1 MGLVINSANIIEF
14 DYSVNYNLNSE
25 EVTMTSETTYQT
37 GGAANVIGINFSIT
51 SPSGDTYY
59 DNTNF
64 LLPDISP
71 SAQLPFSKDM
81 ITFAGAVQ
89 YGVWTI
95 VGSIKDQDGTIYTW
109 EKTREIC
116 KPKTNSS
123 TQGSDSYATVSV
135 SLDCNQNL
143 LIYQDSTT
151 YTYQSVR
158 STSVVYSGIMQYPS
172 NAELSNL
179 AFTSSFFVD
188 SPVYDGSYIFTVD
201 NVATYDFDDLQS
213 VTIAYTATKT
223 FKAQCVSLCNIR
235 CAFEKYFQVYT
246 TALANGSKN
255 INTIKD
261 NMLSLVGYIKSAE
274 FAISCGGDAS
284 DSIAAIEDITGYECD
299 CGCGQGVAR
308 GVFTM
313 QNVIVKAGAG
323 DITVSTSTVGKT
335 TTFTIND
342 ITYVIETN
350 TSGVT
355 ITTETVGGVNTYTI
369 DVCVDVLPICNSI
382 TIQGIDSEDI
392 TNPVS
397 QGFPSGSLL
406 SSLFAYISTQ
416 FENIRTYFETPLTWQ
431 DIILNS
437 SDGWVASADTPQ
449 FMYDSINGWFYL
461 RGVVGHVSSVTTG
474 TSTAVIG
481 NIAQATGHPI
491 SLKFPIVAQNS
502 APPTSLDNDF
512 FLEITTS
519 GDIKISSLPTSQSTG
534 AFLDIFL
541 TGINFNI
548 SQY

>member
-1 MGLVINSANIIEF
+1 MGLVINSANIVEF

-25 EVTMTSETTYQT
+25 EVTMISETTYQT

-71 SAQLPFSKDM
+71 LSIDQSFSKDM
-81 ITFAGAVQ
+81 ITFAGSVQ

-95 VGSIKDQDGTIYTW
+95 VGSIKDQDGTIYTLT
-109 EKTREIC
+109 KTQDIC
-116 KPKTNSS
+116 KPKSNSS
-123 TQGSDSYATVSV
+123 TQGSDSYATVGV

-143 LIYQDSTT
+143 LIYQDKTT

-158 STSVVYSGIMQYPS
+158 STSVVYSGIMQYPAS
-172 NAELSNL
+172 AELSNL

-235 CAFEKYFQVYT
+235 CAFEKYFAVYT

-255 INTIKD
+255 LNTIKD
-261 NMLSLVGYIKSAE
+261 NMLSLIGYIKSAE

-284 DSIAAIEDITGYECD
+284 DSITAIEDITGYECD

-313 QNVIVKAGAG
+313 QNIIVKAGEG

-355 ITTETVGGVNTYTI
+355 ITTETVGGVTTYTI

-382 TIQGIDSEDI
+382 TIQGIDDEDI
-392 TNPVS
+392 DVEES

-416 FENIRTYFETPLTWQ
+416 FSNLKTLLGTPNWIDIDDADLDNGWTVNGTLQYRKNAINGVEVRGSIFAIDPLNNLITTLPVGFTPATTYFEFTQLTTIGYALGNS
-431 DIILNS
+431 DPITCRIEIL
-437 SDGWVASADTPQ
+437 
-449 FMYDSINGWFYL
+449 
-461 RGVVGHVSSVTTG
+461 TTG
-474 TSTAVIG
+474 EVSLTYKDSVPASGTYYLYLDFIKFSTV
-481 NIAQATGHPI
+481 
-491 SLKFPIVAQNS
+491 
-502 APPTSLDNDF
+502 
-512 FLEITTS
+512 
-519 GDIKISSLPTSQSTG
+519 
-534 AFLDIFL
+534 
-541 TGINFNI
+541 
-548 SQY
+548 

>member
-1 MGLVINSANIIEF
+1 MGLVINSANIVEF
-14 DYSVNYNLNSE
+14 DFSVNYNLNSE
-25 EVTMTSETTYQT
+25 EVTMISETTYQI

-81 ITFAGAVQ
+81 ITFAGSVQ
-89 YGVWTI
+89 YGIWTI
-95 VGSIKDQDGTIYTW
+95 VGSIKDEDGTIYTLT
-109 EKTREIC
+109 KTQDIC

-123 TQGSDSYATVSV
+123 TQGSDSYATVGV

-143 LIYQDSTT
+143 LIYQDKTT
-151 YTYQSVR
+151 YTYQGVKS
-158 STSVVYSGIMQYPS
+158 SSVVYSGIMQYPAS
-172 NAELSNL
+172 AELSNL
-179 AFTSSFFVD
+179 AFASSFFVD
-188 SPVYDGSYIFTVD
+188 SPVYDGNYIFTVD
-201 NVATYDFDDLQS
+201 NIATYEFDNLQS
-213 VTIAYTATKT
+213 VTISYTATKT

-235 CAFEKYFQVYT
+235 CAFEKYFAVYT

-255 INTIKD
+255 LNTIKD

-284 DSIAAIEDITGYECD
+284 DSITAIEDITGYECD

-308 GVFTM
+308 GVFSM
-313 QNVIVKAGAG
+313 QNIIVKAGEG

-355 ITTETVGGVNTYTI
+355 ITTDTVGGVNTYTI

-392 TNPVS
+392 DVPTS

-416 FENIRTYFETPLTWQ
+416 FSNLKTLLGTPTWIDIDNADLDNGWSNSGVQLQYRKNAFNQIEMRGAILCTNPVNNFITTLPIGYRPSTVYTEFTQLTQVSYFLGSSSATPCLIQ
-431 DIILNS
+431 
-437 SDGWVASADTPQ
+437 VADTGE
-449 FMYDSINGWFYL
+449 MSITYEDSSPLIGTYYL
-461 RGVVGHVSSVTTG
+461 YLDFVKF
-474 TSTAVIG
+474 STV
-481 NIAQATGHPI
+481 
-491 SLKFPIVAQNS
+491 
-502 APPTSLDNDF
+502 
-512 FLEITTS
+512 
-519 GDIKISSLPTSQSTG
+519 
-534 AFLDIFL
+534 
-541 TGINFNI
+541 
-548 SQY
+548 